1 MSGISGIS
9 TNDTNLLYL
18 LAQAADQ
25 NGDQSVADSSSVD
38 PLLAVG
44 SDTQDGATS
53 TDATNANSL
62 QEIIR
67 QAVSSALAEA
77 EKSGNTTDLK
87 KVIRSA
93 VEQALKDN
101 GIDTN
106 ELKEQSASDS
116 TDNQTSSQIDTK
128 TLNMLLQIW
137 ASQDNNENPTG
148 YFFDSGQ

>member
-25 NGDQSVADSSSVD
+25 NGDQSAADSSSVD

-44 SDTQDGATS
+44 SDTQDVSAS
-53 TDATNANSL
+53 TDTTNANSL

-67 QAVSSALAEA
+67 EAVSSAIAEA

-87 KVIRSA
+87 KVIQAA

-106 ELKEQSASDS
+106 KLKEQSASDS
-116 TDNQTSSQIDTK
+116 SDNQTSSQIDTK
-128 TLNMLLQIW
+128 TLNLLLQIW
-137 ASQDNNENPTG
+137 ASQNNNENLTG
-148 YFFDSGQ
+148 YLFDSGQ